1 MATPMTPQE
10 YYARVFQP
18 LQRCFEGFHYVVA
31 AGDEL
36 RADGWSPDFLVAVE
50 PVDQLAKFTLDKG
63 MQVHLP
69 VVARQSRSVLM
80 PLDVEVFL
88 LGQNHELY
96 TNQDAQRH
104 WFRQTVP
111 VLQYLEGLLRDRGL
125 PYLLDYTPSGAHFLW
140 HNVIDERAT
149 QAIEQIG
156 HHLEPDVIRACA
168 HVDPHDIKRRWGI
181 SLPAARVFAGLGRLA
196 EYLSLLTIAAFDRP
210 EHNGG
215 LPVTISDSI
224 DRCINLDNSWCEGSP
239 FMRSIRSPFSLHKK
253 NQQKH
258 GMVHHPPLVDVI
270 GTVFDGK
277 TAHGETSIDAV
288 IDCMWDLERA
298 AEHAGQFTGII
309 PHSNDNL
316 IDLVSD
322 YRRSALFELHQQ
334 FDRTKDLP
342 RGEALARVQCDPRAT
357 EHVRQVLGS
366 PNPLALQPKNMLR
379 LVRDLL
385 IDAGWPPKHIANV
398 LRDLYIDP
406 SHRWSIDFFK
416 YPADQKANFWARTF
430 SALVLLQTGR
440 LTP

>member
-1 MATPMTPQE
+1 MTPQE

-50 PVDQLAKFTLDKG
+50 PVAELAKFALEKG

-69 VVARQSRSVLM
+69 VVAQQSRSVLM

-88 LGQNHELY
+88 LGDNHQLY
-96 TNQDAQRH
+96 TNQDAQRY
-104 WFRQTVP
+104 WFGQTVP
-111 VLQYLEGLLRDRGL
+111 VLRYLEGLLRDRGL
-125 PYLLDYTPSGAHFLW
+125 PYLLDYTPSGAHILW

-149 QAIEQIG
+149 HAVEQIG
-156 HHLEPDVIRACA
+156 HHLEPDVIRACE
-168 HVDPHDIKRRWGI
+168 HVDPHDIKRWWGI

-196 EYLSLLTIAAFDRP
+196 EYLSLLTIAAFDEP
-210 EHNGG
+210 ERTGG

-258 GMVHHPPLVDVI
+258 GMTSHPPLVDVI
-270 GTVFDGK
+270 GTVFDGT
-277 TAHGETSIDAV
+277 TAHGETNVDAV
-288 IDCMWDLERA
+288 IDCMWNLERS
-298 AEHAGQFTGII
+298 AEHAGQFTGVI
-309 PHSNDNL
+309 PQSNDNL

-334 FDRTKDLP
+334 FDRTEDLP
-342 RGEALARVQCDPRAT
+342 RGEALARIEREPAAT
-357 EHVRQVLGS
+357 DHVRQLVRS

-379 LVRDLL
+379 LVQDLL
-385 IDAGWPPKHIANV
+385 VGAEWSPKHIANV

-406 SHRWSIDFFK
+406 THRWTIDFFK

-440 LTP
+440 LTL